1 MGPLDAL
8 TAPMPQVDADDGRI
22 AALRRTPGGPR
33 GPEARRAAATELQI
47 MFFTQ
52 LIKAMRRTVPENDF
66 LPRSPARNVYEG
78 VFDRSV
84 AEAMAARD
92 PLGLVH
98 TMAADDGLKFEKQ
111 GADTVVGHQDG
122 RRGVRKR

>member
-8 TAPMPQVDADDGRI
+8 TAPVPRIDADDGRI

-33 GPEARRAAATELQI
+33 GPEARRAAATELQV
-47 MFFTQ
+47 MFLTQ
-52 LIKAMRRTVPENDF
+52 LIKAMRRTVPESDF
-66 LPRSPARNVYEG
+66 LPRSPARDVYEG

-92 PLGLVH
+92 PLGLVR
-98 TMAADDGLKFEKQ
+98 TLAGGDGLKFEEHP
-111 GADTVVGHQDG
+111 ADTVTGDQDG
-122 RRGVRKR
+122 GRGETKR